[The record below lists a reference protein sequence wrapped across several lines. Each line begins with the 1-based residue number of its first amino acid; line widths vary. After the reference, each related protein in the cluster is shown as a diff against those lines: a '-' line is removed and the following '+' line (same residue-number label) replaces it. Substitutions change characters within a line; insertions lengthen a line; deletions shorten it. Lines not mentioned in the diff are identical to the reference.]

1 MTLRSMKYMGSKR
14 VMLANGL
21 GDVLTNES
29 RSAAR
34 FVDLFCGAGVV
45 SWFVAT
51 SRELPVLSCDL
62 QSFATTMAASVVKRT
77 DNSGLNQEIESW
89 ICRVRDTREERPSW
103 SEATDLDRS
112 EVPIADWLEGSAR
125 ALR

>member
-1 MTLRSMKYMGSKR
+1 MGSKR
-14 VMLANGL
+14 MMLANGL
-21 GDVLTNES
+21 GDVLTKES
-29 RSAAR
+29 KLANR

-62 QSFATTMAASVVKRT
+62 QSFATTMAAAVVKRT
-77 DNSGLNQEIESW
+77 DNEGLDQEIKAW
-89 ICRVRDTREERPSW
+89 MCRVRDNRKERPGMGGGGGSG
-103 SEATDLDRS
+103 SLRGSDCR
-112 EVPIADWLEGSAR
+112 VVEGGPR

>member
-1 MTLRSMKYMGSKR
+1 MRSKR

-21 GDVLTNES
+21 GDVLTKES

-45 SWFVAT
+45 WWFVAT

-62 QSFATTMAASVVKRT
+62 QSFATTMATLPRQFSV
-77 DNSGLNQEIESW
+77 GLTGVQ
-89 ICRVRDTREERPSW
+89 DF
-103 SEATDLDRS
+103 
-112 EVPIADWLEGSAR
+112 
-125 ALR
+125 